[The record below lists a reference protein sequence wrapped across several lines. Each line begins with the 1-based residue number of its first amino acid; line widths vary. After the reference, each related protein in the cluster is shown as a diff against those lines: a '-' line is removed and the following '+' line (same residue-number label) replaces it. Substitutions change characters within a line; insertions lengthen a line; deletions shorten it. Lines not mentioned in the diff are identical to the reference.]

1 MFDQAV
7 MSRRKLL
14 KSTAA
19 LMAVGW
25 SMPSS
30 VLAAPNSGPLRVVT
44 TTGILADTVTQ
55 IGGCHVNVQ
64 PLMGPGV
71 DPHLHRQTSSDI
83 AAATG
88 ADIVFWHGLH
98 LETQL
103 QSFFNQLGRRKP
115 VIALGDALPSSRLLR
130 DEEDDTLP
138 DPHVWFDP
146 QLWIGVVEAA
156 CEGLCAIR
164 PEASADFMANTARH
178 IEDIGAIASYA
189 HSVLSSVPAES
200 RILVTAHDAF
210 NYFGR
215 AYGYEVCGVQGVST
229 ESEAGLRQIEKLV
242 SLLVERRIGAIFV
255 ESSVAERNV
264 SALIEGAAVRGH
276 KVSIGG
282 ALYSDAAG
290 EAGTYEGTYIGM
302 IDHNATVIARALGGA
317 APKKGLAGRL
327 NAQQDRKRV

>member
-1 MFDQAV
+1 MVDQAKQAV
-7 MSRRKLL
+7 LSRRAVLAGA
-14 KSTAA
+14 AA
-19 LMAVGW
+19 LLSVGLGGHRGRAMA
-25 SMPSS
+25 
-30 VLAAPNSGPLRVVT
+30 ATNPLRVVT
-44 TTGILADTVTQ
+44 TTGILADALSQVGGRHVTVQ
-55 IGGCHVNVQ
+55 A
-64 PLMGPGV
+64 LMGPGV
-71 DPHLHRQTSSDI
+71 DPHLHRQTSSDV

-103 QSFFNQLGRRKP
+103 QPFFAQLGRRKP
-115 VIALGDALPSSRLLR
+115 VIALGDALPRARLLR
-130 DEEDDTLP
+130 DEDDDTLP

-146 QLWIGVVEAA
+146 HLWAGVVRAA
-156 CEGLCAIR
+156 CNGLSAVR
-164 PEASADFMANTARH
+164 PEAAADFEENTARH
-178 IEDIGAIASYA
+178 LEDIAGIAKYA
-189 HSVLSSVPAES
+189 NAVLTSVPVQS

-255 ESSVAERNV
+255 ESSVSERNV
-264 SALIEGAAVRGH
+264 SALIEGAEMRGH
-276 KVSIGG
+276 KVIIGG

-302 IDHNATVIARALGGA
+302 IDHNATVIARALGGT
-317 APKKGLAGRL
+317 APMNGLAGKL
-327 NAQQDRKRV
+327 TMAHG